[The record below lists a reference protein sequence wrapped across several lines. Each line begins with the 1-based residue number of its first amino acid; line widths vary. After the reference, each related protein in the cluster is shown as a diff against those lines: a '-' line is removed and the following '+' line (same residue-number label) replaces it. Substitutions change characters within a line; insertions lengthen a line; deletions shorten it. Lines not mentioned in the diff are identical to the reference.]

1 VAFAGT
7 YGKRWREERAP
18 YLPED
23 FDPRY
28 FQCAPED
35 QQFPHFQGGEKIRC
49 VHMAEHEV
57 VEYTIPTLNVP
68 VRFRFRDADVE
79 RKAVLDTVIVE
90 PHQLRALLVWRAS
103 VPLRKKLTALAEIL
117 VGEPPQIKAILPIS
131 HRHGKPVFSRLSD
144 AVRYLRQQRRG
155 RA

>member
-1 VAFAGT
+1 
-7 YGKRWREERAP
+7 
-18 YLPED
+18 
-23 FDPRY
+23 
-28 FQCAPED
+28 
-35 QQFPHFQGGEKIRC
+35 
-49 VHMAEHEV
+49 
-57 VEYTIPTLNVP
+57 
-68 VRFRFRDADVE
+68 VE